1 MSDAM
6 LPFLPRPSTA
16 LYTKELRN
24 KVERH
29 TSVRKSSEDEPDL
42 AEETYHPINEV
53 IHAKTYSR
61 RQLLAPESHDDD
73 RPDADKP
80 NADSVDYFV

>member
-6 LPFLPRPSTA
+6 LPFLPRPSTS
-16 LYTKELRN
+16 LYTRDLCN

-29 TSVRKSSEDEPDL
+29 TSVRKSGEDEPDL

-53 IHAKTYSR
+53 IHQKTYNLK
-61 RQLLAPESHDDD
+61 QNNHPEHKDDD
-73 RPDADKP
+73 
-80 NADSVDYFV
+80 DSDTERFDFFV

>member
-6 LPFLPRPSTA
+6 LPFLPRPSTS
-16 LYTKELRN
+16 LYTRDLRN

-29 TSVRKSSEDEPDL
+29 TSVRKSGEDETDL

-53 IHAKTYSR
+53 IHQKTYNLK
-61 RQLLAPESHDDD
+61 QNNHPEHKDDD
-73 RPDADKP
+73 
-80 NADSVDYFV
+80 DSDTERFDFFV

>member
-6 LPFLPRPSTA
+6 LPFLPRPSTSS
-16 LYTKELRN
+16 YTRDLRN

-29 TSVRKSSEDEPDL
+29 TSVRKSGEDEPDL

-53 IHAKTYSR
+53 INQKTYNLK
-61 RQLLAPESHDDD
+61 QNNHPENKDDD
-73 RPDADKP
+73 
-80 NADSVDYFV
+80 DSDTERFDFFV

>member
-6 LPFLPRPSTA
+6 LPFLPRPSTS
-16 LYTKELRN
+16 LYTRNLRN

-29 TSVRKSSEDEPDL
+29 TKVGKSGEDEPDL

-53 IHAKTYSR
+53 IHQKTYNLK
-61 RQLLAPESHDDD
+61 QNNHPENNDDD
-73 RPDADKP
+73 
-80 NADSVDYFV
+80 DSNTERFDFFV